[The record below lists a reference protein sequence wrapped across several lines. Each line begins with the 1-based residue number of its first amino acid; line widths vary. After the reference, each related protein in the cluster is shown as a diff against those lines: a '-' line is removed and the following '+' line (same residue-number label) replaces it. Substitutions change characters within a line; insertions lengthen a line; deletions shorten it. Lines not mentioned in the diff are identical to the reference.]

1 MSDTARHGALSSD
14 GSTRYTEESSDVKLD
29 LLIEV
34 GKELR

>member
-1 MSDTARHGALSSD
+1 MSDTARHGVVNWSSK
-14 GSTRYTEESSDVKLD
+14 RYTEESSDVKLH

>member
-1 MSDTARHGALSSD
+1 MSDTARHGFVNWVSK
-14 GSTRYTEESSDVKLD
+14 RYTEESSDVKLD

>member
-1 MSDTARHGALSSD
+1 MSDTARHGFVNW
-14 GSTRYTEESSDVKLD
+14 GSKRYTEESSDVKLD